1 MKYYKAQQDRSDPKR
16 LAEMLAMQE
25 ANQKISTDY
34 GALPS
39 MSSATP
45 NFIDPMDLE
54 KMRRMA
60 MNRQTQKIG
69 KNTYD
74 TVTPMNTQ
82 GLA

>member
-1 MKYYKAQQDRSDPKR
+1 MKYYKAQQDRSDAQR

-25 ANQKISTDY
+25 ANQKVDTNY

-39 MSSATP
+39 MSSTSP
-45 NFIDPMDLE
+45 NFTSAIDLE
-54 KMRRMA
+54 KMRRAA
-60 MNRQTQKIG
+60 MNRKAQKIG

-74 TVTPMNTQ
+74 TTTPIDTT

>member
-1 MKYYKAQQDRSDPKR
+1 MKYYKAQQDRTDPQR

-25 ANQKISTDY
+25 ANQKVSTDY

-39 MSSATP
+39 MSSGSP
-45 NFIDPMDLE
+45 NFINPMDLE
-54 KMRRMA
+54 KMRRTA
-60 MNRQTQKIG
+60 MNRKAQKIG